1 MDKLNK
7 RKGYTYAI
15 FIAVIIFI
23 LLITIEFFVFNAFKE
38 AKKIE
43 LSKNYIAI
51 QDRVNGVID
60 TNFNILRGFSAYV
73 QTTENFN
80 QADVYQFLDLLFEG
94 TDTYIRNIGILEDT
108 TIIWNY
114 PPEKNQ
120 AAIGV
125 DLSKVDGQRERV
137 LKVKN
142 EYAVLLD
149 GPIDLIQGGIGYII
163 RMPLIRDNKY
173 FGQISIVIDGDK
185 FIQYLEDTQENFNV
199 HFKILSDNTAI
210 FNQEYDIQEDDLNFV
225 ISKDLF
231 TWYIYLRPE
240 EGWSPGSHWF
250 IGIPFIFLVLSV
262 LCALKFY
269 NIYMDKKNNQYNTY
283 HDTLTGLYN
292 RHYLYK
298 YAESIFN
305 IAKINQYNIGVM
317 VIDIDHFKQVND
329 NHGHVIGDEILINF
343 SKKMTSELR
352 KGQEIFRIG
361 GDEFLII
368 FENLSDHHLL
378 GNIMKRIK
386 KSIEDYEIIPDSNI
400 HITISA
406 GVSMYPEDGL
416 NLDILYNIADHNMYN
431 DKS

>member
-1 MDKLNK
+1 M
-7 RKGYTYAI
+7 
-15 FIAVIIFI
+15 
-23 LLITIEFFVFNAFKE
+23 
-38 AKKIE
+38 
-43 LSKNYIAI
+43 
-51 QDRVNGVID
+51 
-60 TNFNILRGFSAYV
+60 
-73 QTTENFN
+73 
-80 QADVYQFLDLLFEG
+80 
-94 TDTYIRNIGILEDT
+94 
-108 TIIWNY
+108 
-114 PPEKNQ
+114 
-120 AAIGV
+120 
-125 DLSKVDGQRERV
+125 
-137 LKVKN
+137 
-142 EYAVLLD
+142 
-149 GPIDLIQGGIGYII
+149 
-163 RMPLIRDNKY
+163 
-173 FGQISIVIDGDK
+173 
-185 FIQYLEDTQENFNV
+185 
-199 HFKILSDNTAI
+199 
-210 FNQEYDIQEDDLNFV
+210 NFV

-262 LCALKFY
+262 LCGLKFY
-269 NIYMDKKNNQYNTY
+269 NVYMDKKNNQYNTY